1 MDGGFG
7 EIARRQY
14 LNKLALYGKRP
25 FREHNIELILN
36 NLRVRRGNFLSTD
49 IIRQMEE
56 GVRAE
61 ISGMMQA
68 MPAVDDI
75 GLGNYLD
82 LWSIRAR
89 FPNFGS
95 DEQAR
100 LDKQILNYMPFA
112 QLRFVNLVFSM
123 PISLRKNGA
132 FFRNIIRSRYAPLSQ
147 FPLVKGGT
155 TYPFSFST
163 KAAWL
168 YVKIKSMAGKRF
180 NENHIDPFLVIM
192 REYIFDLLLSK
203 GVQENPAYN
212 YPHIRSSI
220 ENYYR
225 GDVTNKS
232 ELIWWLTFE
241 LWRRAIEQK

>member
-1 MDGGFG
+1 MLLSLILRSGRKDFQTHTFGNILDPDISIPKTIAEKERFANITYDTLLTDPRELYPILQSYAAETNLIEPISTALRLKNISSLDSRRFILMDGGFG

-95 DEQAR
+95 NEQAR

-112 QLRFVNLVFSM
+112 QLRFVNLVFSC
-123 PISLRKNGA
+123 L
-132 FFRNIIRSRYAPLSQ
+132 
-147 FPLVKGGT
+147 
-155 TYPFSFST
+155 
-163 KAAWL
+163 L
-168 YVKIKSMAGKRF
+168 YTSPSPR
-180 NENHIDPFLVIM
+180 D
-192 REYIFDLLLSK
+192 
-203 GVQENPAYN
+203 
-212 YPHIRSSI
+212 
-220 ENYYR
+220 
-225 GDVTNKS
+225 
-232 ELIWWLTFE
+232 
-241 LWRRAIEQK
+241 